1 MFRRRRLCAPGGVLR
16 HAAAARP
23 PRLPEALLQP
33 GGYAPVRGL
42 ASCNHLSVNNASPA
56 RNILE
61 TAPNVVLHY
70 ISCLIS
76 GTCSSA
82 TPSRTTIDT
91 SASPTPWS
99 RYLQNI
105 YTLYTQYLHTIYAL
119 VQVGTHF
126 NLADG
131 ILTVPVSGVYL
142 VSVHVLPAA
151 NKGPCINDVMFFKPV
166 FFIIYM
172 NHKS

>member
-33 GGYAPVRGL
+33 GRYAPVRGL
-42 ASCNHLSVNNASPA
+42 ASCNHLSVNNVSPA

-105 YTLYTQYLHTIYAL
+105 NTLCRIHTISSQYLHNIYTISTHYLRPGPGGDTLQPGGRDPDGAG
-119 VQVGTHF
+119 VG
-126 NLADG
+126 
-131 ILTVPVSGVYL
+131 S
-142 VSVHVLPAA
+142 LPGQRPRAA
-151 NKGPCINDVMFFKPV
+151 RRQ
-166 FFIIYM
+166 
-172 NHKS
+172 

>member
-1 MFRRRRLCAPGGVLR
+1 MLNML
-16 HAAAARP
+16 
-23 PRLPEALLQP
+23 
-33 GGYAPVRGL
+33 
-42 ASCNHLSVNNASPA
+42 
-56 RNILE
+56 
-61 TAPNVVLHY
+61 
-70 ISCLIS
+70 

-151 NKGPCINDVMFFKPV
+151 NKGQCINDVMCF
-166 FFIIYM
+166 
-172 NHKS
+172 